1 MSVVLVYTVLIAVMM
16 VSTIPTYSG
25 KLLGERI
32 RREYV
37 LPIFILA
44 IGLVACLLTFPYETL
59 AIASLAYLAIIPLSW
74 RRFLAKER
82 EGQPLTDTAA
92 QAQPSPA
99 PGASPAEAGRVV
111 DLRPAEPKR

>member
-1 MSVVLVYTVLIAVMM
+1 

-59 AIASLAYLAIIPLSW
+59 AIASLAYLSIILLSW
-74 RRFLAKER
+74 RRFVSKER
-82 EGQPLTDTAA
+82 EGQPLTDASM
-92 QAQPSPA
+92 QGQPSPA
-99 PGASPAEAGRVV
+99 PAASPTEAGRVV